1 MTEIEAPPEQ
11 NTKDRILRAAF
22 AEFARYGASGARVER
37 IAKAAQV
44 NIRMI
49 YYFFGSKRAL
59 LDEVLSEIFRER
71 LAQAPARHENLAG
84 LLKFYLEGYATD
96 RDRVRL
102 LEWEALET
110 ELPGGAEDLT
120 NLKARRAAIQR
131 RIALIEDLQRRGEAP
146 ADLDPMMLYLAFVAL
161 TIYPMSFPQSV
172 FVATG
177 DDAGSE
183 KFLSRYKAFLGKL
196 AEALSPTKA

>member
-11 NTKDRILRAAF
+11 NTKERILRAAF
-22 AEFARYGASGARVER
+22 AEFASYGASGARVER
-37 IAKAAQV
+37 IAKAAHV

-71 LAQAPARHENLAG
+71 LAQAPDRHENLAS
-84 LLKFYLEGYATD
+84 LLKFYFEGYATD

-102 LEWEALET
+102 LEWEALEA
-110 ELPGGAEDLT
+110 ELPERADDLT
-120 NLKARRAAIQR
+120 NLKARRAAIRR

-146 ADLDPMMLYLAFVAL
+146 AGLDPMMLYLAFVAL

-177 DDAGSE
+177 EDAGSK
-183 KFLSRYKAFLGKL
+183 KFLNRYNEFLGKL
-196 AEALSPTKA
+196 AETISATKT